1 MITKERS
8 MGKHRWIGF
17 VAFRYL
23 SRSKKRRQS
32 SASVSSRFA
41 IGGIGIGVF
50 ALILVIGIMNGFQM
64 GFIESIL
71 EISSFHIRIELPS
84 KDSIPVLQERSI
96 RSSLPFT
103 EFQAL
108 VRGNRR
114 TQQVALVRG
123 LPANAAE
130 LDPAM
135 LQALHVELGA
145 FDVREPASIIL
156 GAELA
161 RSLGLRIGDSIS
173 LASIAGDLFSE
184 PRPELDR
191 FIVTGIFRS
200 NFYEFDSTW
209 AFINL
214 DRALALQEGTGKV
227 QLGIK
232 LTDRWQDQA
241 LMQDLAKRYPE
252 LAGKITSWRDYNRS
266 FFGALRTE
274 KLIMFLLVALIFVV
288 VSLNI
293 YQAQR
298 KTVLERREEIG
309 LLRALGASVPAIQ
322 TIFITD
328 GLMLGFAGASLGLIP
343 ALWFSENIALFFS
356 ILEGVV
362 NSILGMANTVA
373 AFVLKSPV
381 QHDGSFAF
389 FSPQVFYI
397 KDIPCRLV
405 PNEVVIIYM
414 FGILSATLAAVWA
427 AFPLSKLYPA
437 EVLQYD
443 Q

>member
-1 MITKERS
+1 
-8 MGKHRWIGF
+8 MGRHRWISF

-23 SRSKKRRQS
+23 SHSRKRRQS
-32 SASVSSRFA
+32 SAAVSSRFA

-50 ALILVIGIMNGFQM
+50 TLIIVIGIMNGFQM

-71 EISSFHIRIELPS
+71 EISSFHIRIELP
-84 KDSIPVLQERSI
+84 DTASIPLIRHRAV

-108 VRGNRR
+108 VRGTRR
-114 TQQVALVRG
+114 SQQVALVRG
-123 LPANAAE
+123 VPTNTSE
-130 LDPAM
+130 LDPDL
-135 LQALHVELGA
+135 LQALHIQNGSFYV
-145 FDVREPASIIL
+145 DDPASIIL

-161 RSLGLRIGDSIS
+161 RSLGLRLGDRIS
-173 LASIAGDLFSE
+173 LASLAGDLFSE
-184 PRPELDR
+184 TRPELDS

-200 NFYEFDSTW
+200 NFYEFDATW

-214 DRALALQEGTGKV
+214 DRALALQEGQGEL
-227 QLGIK
+227 QLGVK
-232 LTDRWQDQA
+232 LADRWQD
-241 LMQDLAKRYPE
+241 LVVMQDLAALYPTY
-252 LAGKITSWRDYNRS
+252 KDRIHSWREYNRS

-274 KLIMFLLVALIFVV
+274 KLIMFLLVALIFLV

-309 LLRALGASVPAIQ
+309 LLRALGASVSAIQ
-322 TIFITD
+322 TVFIFD
-328 GLMLGFAGASLGLIP
+328 GLVIGLSGATLGLLP
-343 ALWFSENIALFFS
+343 ALWFSGNITVFFS
-356 ILEGVV
+356 ILEGLV
-362 NSILGMANTVA
+362 NSILGLVNVVGGI
-373 AFVLKSPV
+373 FLGSP
-381 QHDGSFAF
+381 GKASPSFAF

-405 PNEVVIIYM
+405 TYEIVIIYM

-437 EVLQYD
+437 EVLRYD